1 MPLAAAAAI
10 DGRAAFARNRAVG
23 RVALT
28 VAHDGSR
35 SARTRLYED
44 GPLRL
49 RFPKSDALEAVLINT
64 AGGVAGGDRLA
75 LDIDIGARAELTL
88 TTAAAEKVYRALD
101 EDARITISLT
111 VHDGGKLHWLP
122 QETILF
128 DNACLQRD
136 ISIDVAG
143 DAQLLLAEA
152 VVFGRAA
159 MGERVTQGRLID
171 RWRVRRAGELVFADA
186 VRLDGPVAELLR
198 HPAVAGSGGVVGT
211 VLAMPANAQAL
222 DRARELSFGGEVGI
236 SAWNGFMLARLVAS
250 DGEKLRR
257 DLAAL
262 VTGLGARLPRLWLN

>member
-1 MPLAAAAAI
+1 MELAAAAGI
-10 DGRAAFARNRAVG
+10 DKRAAFAGNRAVG

-28 VAHDGSR
+28 VAHDGLR

-49 RFPKSDALEAVLINT
+49 RFPRSDVLEAVLINT

-101 EDARITISLT
+101 EDARITINLNLR
-111 VHDGGKLHWLP
+111 DGGKLHWLP

-128 DNACLQRD
+128 DNACLERN
-136 ISIDVAG
+136 ITIDVAS

-159 MGERVTQGRLID
+159 MGESVAQGRLID
-171 RWRVRRAGELVFADA
+171 RWRVRRAGELVFADT
-186 VRLDGPVAELLR
+186 VRLDGAVAEFLR
-198 HPAVAGSGGVVGT
+198 HPAVAAGGGAVGT
-211 VLAMPANAQAL
+211 LLAMPADVQAL
-222 DRARELSFGGEVGI
+222 DRARKLSLHAEVGI
-236 SAWNGFMLARLVAS
+236 SAWNGFLLARLVAT

-262 VTGLGARLPRLWLN
+262 VTGLGAPLPRLWLN